1 MEAGRSTF
9 CLASVAFLLPRCKC
23 GPEAC
28 FRFVF
33 RIQPRRVAACFFYR
47 VKLDA
52 GNKKEKT
59 LANLRLVRSELSIG
73 SELESLDH
81 SNLKPSQPSESSVYI
96 QYVQNHRLYTSLQ
109 SSCVRT
115 SPRMTVACGK
125 CEYSGQLIPQPSLAG
140 IIPFDS
146 ALLRTQLGSRNHR
159 IRYTSIQ

>member
-1 MEAGRSTF
+1 MWARSVFQTCF
-9 CLASVAFLLPRCKC
+9 SYPTTTRCCMLFLSRQTRCRK
-23 GPEAC
+23 
-28 FRFVF
+28 
-33 RIQPRRVAACFFYR
+33 Q
-47 VKLDA
+47 
-52 GNKKEKT
+52 KEKT